1 MNTGRKMIMTSVRCV
16 AGMLLLGGQVMA
28 ASAAA
33 APVPDLTKGEKRD
46 NTPDC
51 NLGPTGAKGWVFAR
65 GLDTS
70 EARQIL
76 ITGVEKGSPADGV
89 LETNDVIL
97 GVNGK
102 AFGGG
107 ARVAL
112 GQAVTEAESEMRE
125 CARMLY
131 PFSRITVRMPT
142 SSYRNLRSCRKPGRH
157 WKRIRLGG

>member
-97 GVNGK
+97 GVNG
-102 AFGGG
+102 
-107 ARVAL
+107 
-112 GQAVTEAESEMRE
+112 QAVTEAESEMRV

>member
-16 AGMLLLGGQVMA
+16 AGMPLLGGQVMA

-51 NLGPTGAKGWVFAR
+51 NLGPTGTKGWVFAR

-97 GVNGK
+97 GVNG
-102 AFGGG
+102 
-107 ARVAL
+107 
-112 GQAVTEAESEMRE
+112 QAVTEAESEMRV

-142 SSYRNLRSCRKPGRH
+142 SSCRNLRSCRKPGRH